1 MSSGPLRSS
10 TQLDLLQLPFRKA
23 KLVLVASHCYS
34 VTTSCLTLCD
44 PMDCSLPGF
53 PVLHYPLELAQT
65 HVYCG
70 EGNGTPLQYSCLENP
85 MDGGAWWAAV
95 HGVAKSWTRVSEFTF
110 TFHFHFSLSCIGEG
124 NGNPLQCS
132 CLENPRDGGTWWAAI
147 YGVRQSW
154 TRLKQLSSSSMS
166 IESVMPSNHF
176 IICRPLLLPSI
187 FSIIRVFSND
197 AALCTRWSNY
207 WSFNFSISLSNEY
220 SGLISFRI
228 DWFDLLAV
236 RGTLKNL
243 FQRTTPRFPR
253 HQEMRAFVSCMA

>member
-23 KLVLVASHCYS
+23 KLVLVASRCYS

-53 PVLHYPLELAQT
+53 PVLHYLLELAQT
-65 HVYCG
+65 HVYC
-70 EGNGTPLQYSCLENP
+70 
-85 MDGGAWWAAV
+85 
-95 HGVAKSWTRVSEFTF
+95 
-110 TFHFHFSLSCIGEG
+110 GEG

-132 CLENPRDGGTWWAAI
+132 CLENPRDGGAWWAAI
-147 YGVRQSW
+147 FGVRQSW

-243 FQRTTPRFPR
+243 FQHHTSKAPIHLCSAYLSHVLTSVHDYWKNHSFDYTYLC
-253 HQEMRAFVSCMA
+253 QQSNVSAM